1 MISHLQGFSILL
13 VAALGVLITKNL
25 ATNYDSDDD
34 EDDDDNFVA
43 QKFLFLGYHVKPFQ

>member
-25 ATNYDSDDD
+25 ATNYD

>member
-13 VAALGVLITKNL
+13 VTALGVLITKNL

-34 EDDDDNFVA
+34 NFVA
-43 QKFLFLGYHVKPFQ
+43 QKFLFLGYHGKPFQ

>member
-13 VAALGVLITKNL
+13 AAAPRVLITKNL

-34 EDDDDNFVA
+34 DDFVA
-43 QKFLFLGYHVKPFQ
+43 QKFPFLGYLVKPFQ